1 MNHAE
6 SPVGPLPGFQW
17 LEDCKDFLD
26 TLRALESEPDLMA
39 RRQRAIEVTLAKF
52 HSDFGFWSWG
62 RGHPDS
68 NELVTPIALIPV
80 GLPQKQVD
88 AFFQIGMSQ
97 DSDRWYR
104 RPFLETLKK
113 QTQACRARQHFWS
126 DEVWAQSGLRSHVAR
141 ETQLDEW
148 MICVRYP
155 TPQTWSCLVVLRK
168 VGSPRFH
175 DLDCVFLELATA
187 SLPWLQCGS
196 TATQNNADLSGLSLR
211 NAEVLHLL
219 LDGRS
224 RKEIAATLGVTTHI
238 VNDCIKQIYNHF
250 GTTSAT
256 ELAAKF
262 LRQL

>member
-6 SPVGPLPGFQW
+6 SPVGPLPGFHW
-17 LEDCKDFLD
+17 LEDCKNFLD
-26 TLRALESEPDLMA
+26 ALLALESEPDLIE
-39 RRQRAIEVTLAKF
+39 RRSQALRVALAQF
-52 HSDFGFWSWG
+52 QADFGFWSWG
-62 RGHPDS
+62 RGHPES
-68 NELVTPIALIPV
+68 KELVTPIALIPV

-104 RPFLETLKK
+104 RPFLEILKN
-113 QTQACRARQHFWS
+113 QTQACRARQHFW
-126 DEVWAQSGLRSHVAR
+126 DDQTWGQSQLRSQVAR

-168 VGSPRFH
+168 VGEPQFR
-175 DLDCVFLELATA
+175 DLDCVLLDLASSAVT
-187 SLPWLQCGS
+187 WLQCGS
-196 TATQNNADLSGLSLR
+196 TAAHNNANLTGLSLR

-224 RKEIAATLGVTTHI
+224 RKEIAATLDVTTHI
-238 VNDCIKQIYNHF
+238 VNDCIKQIYTHF